1 MGQAQKPSEEIQ
13 EVTSPF
19 KSKSKAEE
27 SKVNDISQVGLGK
40 EKKTQGR
47 GKLKQEA
54 KEKGKARNLNILA
67 QPPLVGTKRGER
79 PKGFENGNERPY
91 KRACEVHNFGDN
103 QMDVISMM
111 ATTQHLQ
118 EQ

>member
-1 MGQAQKPSEEIQ
+1 MFKRNDDALSSVGQAQKPSEETQ

-54 KEKGKARNLNILA
+54 EA
-67 QPPLVGTKRGER
+67 
-79 PKGFENGNERPY
+79 
-91 KRACEVHNFGDN
+91 NFG
-103 QMDVISMM
+103 ISTM
-111 ATTQHLQ
+111 ATTQHRR